1 MKGAKWIRAQ
11 VGRWRAT
18 LTPLLNLLLF
28 AVAIWVV
35 NRVLAEYKYDE
46 IAGALTAVPI
56 SAVALALGVTVAAYL
71 ALVGYDFLAFRYAGF
86 PLPFRSMLIR
96 SFVAW
101 AVSNTAPAS
110 ALTAGGLRYRLYA
123 RRGLTA
129 ADAAVV
135 AAFNIVTY
143 LVGLLG
149 LVGLILLFHP
159 STGMLAGRW
168 LAISGRALGAV
179 FVLAVAG
186 YLLAARLRREPV
198 RVLRWQL
205 RLPSFELALGQL
217 GVSILDWLLSS
228 GALYVLL
235 AGVGRI
241 SYLDFLGAF
250 LLAQMATQVLPLP
263 GGIGVFEA
271 VVLVLRPHGSAAPGL
286 LAGLLLYRVVYY
298 LLPLLAAGVLMVFR
312 GMFGA
317 RRQGKPLEALLE
329 GLGDLAPHALAFV
342 TFLAGTLL
350 LLTGA
355 VPTSQ
360 RRLAW
365 LADLL
370 PLAAIEVSHFLASVV
385 GAVLLILAWGLERRA
400 HLAYRLA
407 QVLFGVG
414 IVLALLRSLDLPL
427 AVLLGVALVILH
439 AAADEFPET
448 RSLLDEPFSAGWRLA
463 IAMVLGLTLW
473 LGLFVYRHESYS
485 TQLWW
490 QFALAGDAPR
500 FLRVLV
506 GMGIVVLLFALARI
520 LGHRGVPAQAAAGV
534 SDARRRGGPDA
545 GSPTG

>member
-1 MKGAKWIRAQ
+1 MLRRIRARAA
-11 VGRWRAT
+11 RWRAT
-18 LTPLLNLLLF
+18 LTPVLNLLLF

-35 NRVLAEYKYDE
+35 NRVLAEYRYDE
-46 IAGALTAVPI
+46 IAGALTAVPAG
-56 SAVALALGVTVAAYL
+56 SLALALAVTIAAYL
-71 ALVGYDFLAFRYAGF
+71 ALVAYDYLAFRYAGR

-123 RRGLTA
+123 RRGLTP
-129 ADAAVV
+129 ADGAVV

-159 STGMLAGRW
+159 STGVLAGRW
-168 LAISGRALGAV
+168 LAISGRVLGAV
-179 FVLAVAG
+179 LVLAVAG
-186 YLLAARLRREPV
+186 YLTAARLRRAPV
-198 RVLRWQL
+198 RVLRWRF
-205 RLPSFELALGQL
+205 RLPSFDLALAQL
-217 GVSILDWLLSS
+217 GVSTLDWLLSS

-250 LLAQMATQVLPLP
+250 LLAQMATQILPLP

-298 LLPLLAAGVLMVFR
+298 LLPLLAAGALMVFQ
-312 GMFGA
+312 GMVKA
-317 RRQGKPLEALLE
+317 RRRGRALGALLE
-329 GLGDLAPHALAFV
+329 GLADLAPHALAFV
-342 TFLAGTLL
+342 TFLAGSLL
-350 LLTGA
+350 LVTGA
-355 VPTSQ
+355 VPTNQ

-407 QVLFGVG
+407 QVLFGAG
-414 IVLALLRSLDLPL
+414 ILLALLRSLDLPL
-427 AVLLGVALVILH
+427 ALLLGVALVILH
-439 AAADEFPET
+439 AAGDEFPET
-448 RSLLDEPFSAGWRLA
+448 VSLLDEPLSAGWRLA
-463 IAMVLGLTLW
+463 IATVLGLTLW
-473 LGLFVYRHESYS
+473 LGLFVYRHEAYS

-506 GMGIVVLLFALARI
+506 GMTVVVLLFALGRI
-520 LGHRGVPAQAAAGV
+520 LGHRGAAAGGT
-534 SDARRRGGPDA
+534 APHQ
-545 GSPTG
+545 